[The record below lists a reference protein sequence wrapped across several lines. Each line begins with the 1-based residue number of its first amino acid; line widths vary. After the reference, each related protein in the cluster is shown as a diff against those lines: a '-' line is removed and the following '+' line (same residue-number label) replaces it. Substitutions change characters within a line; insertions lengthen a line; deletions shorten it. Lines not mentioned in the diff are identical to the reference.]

1 MEHHW
6 ADLSAELLHAA
17 AHDETQRLQS
27 LIVAGASLDVKGWL
41 RNRPLHIA
49 CARGKLSAVELLLRS
64 GARVN
69 AVNAGRATP
78 LHEAAVRGA
87 SSCAEACVMF
97 GADCSAADR
106 FGSTPLHAAARH
118 GHLELVRLLLSAGSD
133 HTARDEL
140 GMSPRQLAKQ
150 QARASRHSGVT
161 FKSSVAVFSEIARVL
176 AEENLETT
184 AASLLLRARQVC
196 ATVRLAFR
204 FGHFVPGTD
213 LVPCGLP
220 CVCAQRLVWATAM
233 HPRLGGGSDTRNRR
247 VASDKSPAHI
257 LSFDLVYMVV
267 GMLPASLDYS
277 LVRRHRREQ
286 QQLARDA
293 RGRQES
299 SSHRAKAADYR
310 RDDKQKVNSDSGD
323 EGTACDSKSK
333 PRRRHRLRRQT
344 DDTGISLAEM
354 YKAQAAAVA
363 AATAG
368 EVVRVQPCSLAHRP
382 WLQRAVC

>member
-1 MEHHW
+1 MRAAQMEHHW

-27 LIVAGASLDVKGWL
+27 LIASGASLDVKGWL

-150 QARASRHSGVT
+150 QARASRHSGVNL
-161 FKSSVAVFSEIARVL
+161 KSSVAVFSEIARVL

-184 AASLLLRARQVC
+184 AASLLLRALQVC
-196 ATVRLAFR
+196 ATVRLRPSVSIPFCTGSR
-204 FGHFVPGTD
+204 
-213 LVPCGLP
+213 PCMP
-220 CVCAQRLVWATAM
+220 CVLAFAFAR
-233 HPRLGGGSDTRNRR
+233 SD
-247 VASDKSPAHI
+247 
-257 LSFDLVYMVV
+257 
-267 GMLPASLDYS
+267 
-277 LVRRHRREQ
+277 
-286 QQLARDA
+286 
-293 RGRQES
+293 
-299 SSHRAKAADYR
+299 
-310 RDDKQKVNSDSGD
+310 
-323 EGTACDSKSK
+323 
-333 PRRRHRLRRQT
+333 
-344 DDTGISLAEM
+344 
-354 YKAQAAAVA
+354 
-363 AATAG
+363 
-368 EVVRVQPCSLAHRP
+368 
-382 WLQRAVC
+382 